1 MKPETGAVM
10 KFSAQEA
17 RRVECPQRNPLPDDW
32 GGHSL
37 AGVLAVHCLSGLLL
51 PGVIIVRMRRRRAAG
66 RAGPQ
71 PSSRMPGSCL
81 AAATRPYPLAAPVI
95 LVTAIRR
102 ARAYPCHDDGH
113 PADFVDCV
121 TIASDRDA
129 VPDHQRGLRFEFP
142 GAQDRNST
150 GGRPNLNA
158 ASARTSHAAAHNH
171 ARDSGLGVGPG
182 RDLGSSGRYHRVRAT
197 S

>member
-1 MKPETGAVM
+1 MKPERGAVM

-51 PGVIIVRMRRRRAAG
+51 PGVIIARMLRRRAAG

-71 PSSRMPGSCL
+71 PRSRMPGSCL

-113 PADFVDCV
+113 PADLVDRV

-129 VPDHQRGLRFEFP
+129 VPDHQPGLRFEFP

-150 GGRPNLNA
+150 GGRPTSTRHQRVPRTPPPTTMPGTLG
-158 ASARTSHAAAHNH
+158 SGWAR
-171 ARDSGLGVGPG
+171 G
-182 RDLGSSGRYHRVRAT
+182 RDHGPSGRYHRVRAT